1 VTTEIPVSSIGT
13 STTTTTSTASKSF
26 DSETFLTLLVAQLT
40 NQDPSSPMDTSDMM
54 AQTTQ
59 LAMMESLTTIQSA
72 ISEQFALQM
81 RMASA
86 DLVGQQITW
95 KDSAGDTQTGVV
107 DSVDFSSS
115 VPVLKV
121 GSEEIPL
128 DSVASIT
135 PVTTSTSTSTDT
147 ATTA

>member
-1 VTTEIPVSSIGT
+1 MSNAIDVSYITDSTATTSST
-13 STTTTTSTASKSF
+13 STSTASQTL
-26 DSETFLTLLVAQLT
+26 DSDTFLTLLVAQLT

-54 AQTTQ
+54 SQTTS

-86 DLVGQQITW
+86 DMVGQQITW
-95 KDSAGDTQTGVV
+95 EDSAGDTQSGVV

-128 DSVASIT
+128 DSVASIS
-135 PVTTSTSTSTDT
+135 PVT
-147 ATTA
+147 ATTTTA